1 MAARKRYPQ
10 EFQDQ
15 ACQLAR
21 REGYTQRRAAEEL
34 GIPAPT
40 LRQWMHRRGLVERPV
55 DHEIPSSDDPQVLK
69 AQLRQ
74 LQQRV
79 SRLEAEKEILKKA
92 TAFFASQE
100 RP

>member
-1 MAARKRYPQ
+1 MATRKRYSK
-10 EFQDQ
+10 EFQDD
-15 ACQLAR
+15 ACRLAR
-21 REGYTQRRAAEEL
+21 REGYTRQRAADEL

-40 LRQWMHRRGLVERPV
+40 LTQWMRRRGMVDRPV
-55 DHEIPSSDDPQVLK
+55 DHEIPASDDPQVLK

-92 TAFFASQE
+92 TAFFAGQE
-100 RP
+100 QP